1 MSLPLD
7 YRVWAFFC
15 IRMIQYWLSVE
26 LSHFQ
31 GQIWAINSSHWWL
44 IYLFFSFSHC
54 QLLCYAQILKVLFF
68 NANWYIL
75 TFLNLDTLTFF
86 TSICFLDVKINITA
100 RVKDVRIASR
110 FYQRLVFSY
119 AFCFV
124 KIMHLL
130 NPKPYFQRIFYLS
143 LPCNNGIRW
152 QEWNL
157 HERWLYSSAH
167 HSLWRAYHI
176 HLSYPVLRY
185 Q

>member
-1 MSLPLD
+1 MTNKQFSL
-7 YRVWAFFC
+7 V
-15 IRMIQYWLSVE
+15 INLS
-26 LSHFQ
+26 
-31 GQIWAINSSHWWL
+31 
-44 IYLFFSFSHC
+44 FFSFSHC

-75 TFLNLDTLTFF
+75 TFLNLDLLTFF
-86 TSICFLDVKINITA
+86 TSICFLDVKINITT
-100 RVKDVRIASR
+100 RVKDVRIVSR
-110 FYQRLVFSY
+110 FYRRLVFSY

-130 NPKPYFQRIFYLS
+130 NPNPYFQRSFYLS

-157 HERWLYSSAH
+157 HERWLHSSAH
-167 HSLWRAYHI
+167 HSLWRAYHV